1 MTLRV
6 RGATEPTVVR
16 RLVLTVAVAMLAVLV
31 VASAFV
37 YWRMSFALTRQ
48 LDRDLDAYR
57 ELTESAIR
65 GGEPLVSD
73 TPGLSYQTYSPDGKV
88 VGGDHEDRLIDRATV
103 RQVAAHGTRRG
114 QIGHLLRDSPD
125 SYRYVAFR
133 EASPRGEVVVACAIS
148 REPRDEALRELLLQL
163 ALAGLATLAAAS
175 FVGYRTARG
184 ALKPV
189 ERYRRAAAQA
199 GEDVRLP
206 VPPGDDEISRLGHTF
221 NDLLDRISHGAAR
234 ERQFLAD
241 ASHELRAPLTVMRTE
256 VEWARLQA
264 RDPAG
269 REALD
274 SLHAQVERLV
284 ALCNA
289 LLSLEE
295 VRALPAEQ
303 GATVRLAD
311 VAGAVESL
319 WGGRFAAEERALRV
333 EVPEELEVVGDAHW
347 LAIALGNLVSNA
359 LRYGD
364 GTTRIA
370 ASRDGASRPGGAAPA
385 TAVWVEDEGPGFPP
399 GFVERAFDRF
409 ARAEESRSSGG
420 TGLGLAI
427 VAAIAE
433 NHHGSATIEGSRV
446 TLRLPAPVAS
456 AR

>member
-1 MTLRV
+1 MTGLR
-6 RGATEPTVVR
+6 RAAAERSVVT
-16 RLVLTVAVAMLAVLV
+16 RLVLTVALAMLAVLV

-57 ELTESAIR
+57 ELTESAVQS
-65 GGEPLVSD
+65 GQPLVSD
-73 TPGLSYQTYSPDGKV
+73 TPGLSYQVYTLGGRV
-88 VGGDHEDRLIDRATV
+88 IGGDHEDRLVDRATV
-103 RQVAAHGTRRG
+103 RRVATRGTERG

-125 SYRYVAFR
+125 AYRYVAFR
-133 EASPRGEVVVACAIS
+133 EPSPQGPVVVACAIS

-189 ERYRRAAAQA
+189 ERYRRAAARA
-199 GEDVRLP
+199 GLDARLP
-206 VPPGDDEISRLGHTF
+206 VPAGDNEISRLGHTF
-221 NDLLDRISHGAAR
+221 NDLLERISQGAAR

-256 VEWARLQA
+256 VEWARLRA
-264 RDPAG
+264 VDPQT

-274 SLHAQVERLV
+274 SLLAQVQRL
-284 ALCNA
+284 ASLCNA

-295 VRALPAEQ
+295 VRALDSDPTASVVVATLVSDVVAEWRSRYADQ
-303 GATVRLAD
+303 GRRLVARVPED
-311 VAGAVESL
+311 ARVAGDE
-319 WGGRFAAEERALRV
+319 
-333 EVPEELEVVGDAHW
+333 HW
-347 LAIALGNLVSNA
+347 LRIALGNLVSNA
-359 LRYGD
+359 LRYGE
-364 GTTRIA
+364 GTTRIDVQ
-370 ASRDGASRPGGAAPA
+370 RDEPGYRRARV
-385 TAVWVEDEGPGFPP
+385 TVTVEDEGPGFPP
-399 GFVERAFDRF
+399 DFVDRAFDRF

-433 NHHGSATIEGSRV
+433 NHHGAVRIAGSAV
-446 TLRLPAPVAS
+446 TLSLPAS
-456 AR
+456 APTPG